1 MTRIPSIGYAIAI
14 GKILMPSLLLVACE
28 HNQKQALMS
37 DMEQQKIE
45 LTHQVELQKYRLA
58 KTDTGEIPELKR
70 FRTQINQSAGLL
82 SGLKF
87 RKSVAQEQVATLQAQ
102 FAKLREQTIA
112 DRRHAAYGQTYDTL
126 RLASGREFEKVSV
139 ISIDDTGVAIRHS
152 VGTARLRYSDLDQSQ
167 RVQFGIEAD
176 SAIIA
181 LEKEAQAASVYDK
194 AISTQIAAI
203 QEKQAIASSLK
214 IAADLAENQE
224 KSRFKTIAMNDAS
237 ASIAAK
243 PRALAE
249 PAVPVGRR
257 AHYTYGS
264 SYDRYP
270 NNSTFVRY
278 YNVVP
283 TYTNVQPLFGVNP
296 SYGPGEYVIPTVQY
310 NQPSQFSTICEP

>member
-1 MTRIPSIGYAIAI
+1 MNRLPSIGYTIAI
-14 GKILMPSLLLVACE
+14 GKILVPSLLLVACE
-28 HNQKQALMS
+28 NNQKQALMS

-45 LTHQVELQKYRLA
+45 LTHQVELQKYRFA
-58 KTDTGEIPELKR
+58 KSDTGEITELNR
-70 FRTQINQSAGLL
+70 VRTQINQGTGVL
-82 SGLKF
+82 SEIKL
-87 RKSVAQEQVATLQAQ
+87 RKSVAQEQVATLQTQ

-139 ISIDDTGVAIRHS
+139 ISIDDTGVAIRHA

-167 RVQFGIEAD
+167 RVKFGIEAD

-181 LEKEAQAASVYDK
+181 LEKEAQAASIYDK

-203 QEKQAIASSLK
+203 QEKQAIASRLK
-214 IAADLAENQE
+214 ISAELAENQE
-224 KSRFKTIAMNDAS
+224 KSRFKTFAMNDVS
-237 ASIAAK
+237 ASIIAK

-257 AHYTYGS
+257 TRHTYGS
-264 SYDRYP
+264 SYDRYR
-270 NNSTFVRY
+270 NITSYVHY

-296 SYGPGEYVIPTVQY
+296 RYGPGEYVTPRVQCS
-310 NQPSQFSTICEP
+310 QPSQFPTTCDP